1 MIVSSGMLTP
11 GGCKCVARRSI
22 SGAWQN
28 LGLFFVLMVS
38 LPIYVFSVAF
48 FFALIVFFFVA
59 TWGENAVA
67 QGANIDAVVG
77 RGLPQSLSP

>member
-1 MIVSSGMLTP
+1 
-11 GGCKCVARRSI
+11 
-22 SGAWQN
+22 
-28 LGLFFVLMVS
+28 MVS

-48 FFALIVFFFVA
+48 FFALIVFFVA

-77 RGLPQSLSP
+77 RGLPQSQSP